1 MMLTNT
7 TLKGNKPTVRT
18 RFAPSPTGYL
28 HVGGLRTALFA
39 YLFAR
44 HNKGEFFLRIEDT
57 DRSRYVPGAEEK
69 LQESLRWAGLTWDN
83 EEIIFQSKRTEVYK
97 KYAEQLVAEKKAYR
111 CFCSSEELDA
121 MRKDQQ
127 VRKLAPKYDR
137 RCLALSDE
145 EVQKKLDAGTP
156 FVIRFRIPDEAEQTI
171 EYVDAIRGKVSF
183 RTDTIDDQVLIK
195 SDGFPT
201 YHLASI
207 VDDHESEIT
216 HVIRGEEW
224 LPSTPK
230 HILLYRAFGWTAPV
244 FAHLSLLLNPDK
256 SKLSKRQGDVAVED
270 YVMKGYLKE
279 AIINFVA
286 LLGWNPGKGSEKE
299 IFSLEELIENFSLEQ
314 VHKAGAVFDLKR
326 LDWMNGEYI
335 KHLSID
341 ELYKK
346 ALPFIKGTHDRR
358 PTTDD
363 KGSEIFWKRVLTVE
377 RDRLE
382 RLDQVGEK
390 NPCFFALPEY
400 DRALLRWKKM
410 TDEEIEVNLK
420 RAQDVLSVV
429 SEENWTREYLGTL
442 LLDTAG
448 DKRGEFLWPLRV
460 ALSGVKQS
468 PPPQDIAWVIGK
480 EETLRRIE
488 QVIF

>member
-1 MMLTNT
+1 MTGNT
-7 TLKGNKPTVRT
+7 TLKKDNQVRT
-18 RFAPSPTGYL
+18 RFAPSPTGSW
-28 HVGGLRTALFA
+28 HVGNLRTALFS

-69 LQESLRWAGLTWDN
+69 LQESLRWAGLNWDN
-83 EEIIFQSKRTEVYK
+83 KEIIFQSKRTEVYRT
-97 KYAEQLVAEKKAYR
+97 YAEQLVAEKKAYQ

-127 VRKLAPKYDR
+127 ARKLAPKYDR
-137 RCLALSDE
+137 RCLALSAE
-145 EVQKKLDAGTP
+145 EVQKRLNAGTAH
-156 FVIRFRIPDEAEQTI
+156 VIRFRVPDDTERTI
-171 EYVDAIRGKVSF
+171 EYEDAIRGHVSF

-230 HILLYRAFGWTAPV
+230 HILLYRAFGWPVPV
-244 FAHLSLLLNPDK
+244 FAHLPLLLNPDK

-299 IFSLEELIENFSLEQ
+299 IFSLEEAHRKF
-314 VHKAGAVFDLKR
+314 
-326 LDWMNGEYI
+326 
-335 KHLSID
+335 LS
-341 ELYKK
+341 
-346 ALPFIKGTHDRR
+346 
-358 PTTDD
+358 
-363 KGSEIFWKRVLTVE
+363 
-377 RDRLE
+377 
-382 RLDQVGEK
+382 
-390 NPCFFALPEY
+390 
-400 DRALLRWKKM
+400 RAS
-410 TDEEIEVNLK
+410 
-420 RAQDVLSVV
+420 AQS
-429 SEENWTREYLGTL
+429 G
-442 LLDTAG
+442 
-448 DKRGEFLWPLRV
+448 RG
-460 ALSGVKQS
+460 
-468 PPPQDIAWVIGK
+468 I
-480 EETLRRIE
+480 
-488 QVIF
+488 